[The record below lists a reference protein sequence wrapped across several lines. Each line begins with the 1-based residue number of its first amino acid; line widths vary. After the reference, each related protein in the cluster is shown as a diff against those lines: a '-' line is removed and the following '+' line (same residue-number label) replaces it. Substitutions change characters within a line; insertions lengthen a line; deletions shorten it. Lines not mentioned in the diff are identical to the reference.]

1 MWNRMSTVPD
11 DNANQTNYRADNKK
25 EEGKHAPHVIFIRE
39 TERVDEA
46 MALGRDPYPAF
57 CAWQSALAVWAAED
71 PVFAEQAGEL
81 DAIIEETYQLYGLI
95 PRLEYVRAWR
105 PLYFGVMRRMGLFN
119 DIPVE
124 AKAAKSYFKG
134 AAN

>member
-1 MWNRMSTVPD
+1 MPTQRPSAFLP
-11 DNANQTNYRADNKK
+11 R
-25 EEGKHAPHVIFIRE
+25 P
-39 TERVDEA
+39 
-46 MALGRDPYPAF
+46 GRTFLDYPVVAT
-57 CAWQSALAVWAAED
+57 LED
-71 PVFAEQAGEL
+71 RHFSR
-81 DAIIEETYQLYGLI
+81 AIIEETYQLYGLI

-124 AKAAKSYFKG
+124 SKAGKSYFKG